1 MKKLIILIL
10 AIGMNSVSQAQVII
24 EHETSINNH
33 LQSIDFNI
41 KVDVSVEKRIESVT
55 LEKRHFDI
63 VSKEDRRIKASI
75 QSKGVY
81 SSVDLEYESG
91 DSYIILVRIK
101 NLKNGGYS
109 SVTKNIDF

>member
-1 MKKLIILIL
+1 MKKLILVMFV
-10 AIGMNSVSQAQVII
+10 IGMNFVSNAQVII
-24 EHETSINNH
+24 EHEANINSPN
-33 LQSIDFNI
+33 STIDFNI
-41 KVDVSVEKRIESVT
+41 KVSTEKQIESVT

-63 VSKEDRRIKASI
+63 ANKNDKSIKASI
-75 QSKGVY
+75 QGKGLY

-101 NLKNGGYS
+101 NKKNGVYS